1 MFSYQRVES
10 IMRFFLLE
18 VFQGF
23 VYERLSMI
31 LKLDLVVFMTKIQI
45 NLRHWTSCSSFD
57 FTRCRRWAVQHMC
70 HQKTYLVRMGC
81 SFFHIFYLFVLWD
94 YISFLSQCS
103 NTILFIFVF
112 FLSPSFYVT
121 AFYMFLLVH
130 PLFFIIIFLSIFLHS
145 FINFYDLFLPFLP
158 CFHYHYLSI
167 FYLLFLFVYDS
178 FP

>member
-112 FLSPSFYVT
+112 FFITKFLCNSLLYVFT
-121 AFYMFLLVH
+121 CSS
-130 PLFFIIIFLSIFLHS
+130 IIFHHYFS
-145 FINFYDLFLPFLP
+145 FNFSAFI
-158 CFHYHYLSI
+158 H
-167 FYLLFLFVYDS
+167 
-178 FP
+178 